1 MIDSTWYSQLT
12 IEDYAY
18 DVTEEVTFEGEY
30 SIQLKDRQVMIQVEF
45 IQSVANEDEIEHLT
59 APPIAQ
65 QQLWEHYIEHY
76 ESIHELVLQSIFN
89 HYQHIEERYR
99 QAWQIDPQDPTT
111 IEERDR
117 SIPYIQKYNQIAD
130 YITLQSFLIGDSLS
144 GDTYYLNFHCTW
156 DTEHGLGVKMINHQ
170 PVHVSTFYTAYD
182 ID

>member
-1 MIDSTWYSQLT
+1 MIDSTWYSQLSL
-12 IEDYAY
+12 EDYAY

-30 SIQLKDRQVMIQVEF
+30 SFQMRNQQLVIHVEF
-45 IQSVANEDEIEHLT
+45 IQSVASEEEIDHLT
-59 APPIAQ
+59 APSIVQ
-65 QQLWEHYIEHY
+65 QQLWEHYIEHC
-76 ESIHELVLQSIFN
+76 ESIHEPVLQAIFN

-111 IEERDR
+111 IEERDQ
-117 SIPYIQKYNQIAD
+117 SIPYIRNYNQLAD
-130 YITLQSFLIGDSLS
+130 YITLQGFLIGDSAS

-156 DTEHGLGVKMINHQ
+156 DTEHGLGVKMVNHQ